1 MNGLGWIDL
10 SVLVLYGAVLVGMG
24 WYFVRKSNT
33 AEGFM
38 VASRGLPSWA
48 VGLAIMSAYTSSIS
62 YIATP
67 GKAYDTNWHPI
78 IFALTIPPI
87 TWLACKYVVPYYRRM
102 KLVSVYSFLEDRLG
116 GWARFYGS
124 LSFLLYMVG
133 RSAVIL
139 YLASMLMST
148 FVPVPIE
155 YLILILGAITII
167 YTLLGGM
174 EAVVWTDVMQSAI
187 MVGGG
192 LFCAGFLGWHVLSG
206 PEPLISQA
214 VEAGK
219 FSWGDLSFSLESRT
233 IWVMIIYGVTEN
245 LRNLIADQN
254 YVQKYAA
261 ASSEKEATRSLWIS
275 AAIYVP
281 MTALFLF
288 LGTTLFAFYSGEA
301 NTLADSITKG
311 DQVFPYFIVNEIP
324 TGLKGLIIA
333 AIIAAAMSTVDSA
346 LNCSATVT
354 MLDVYKKYFKPDIS
368 DKAAVFVLRF
378 TTVIWGVLGTG
389 FALLM
394 IRAKSALDT
403 WWQISGIFGGGIL
416 GLFLLAL
423 LSRRIKTWQGI
434 IAIASSI
441 LVISWGT
448 FIRGEAWWQC
458 SIEEILVGAV
468 GTGVML
474 LTALGFSL
482 AGGKES
488 GALK

>member
-1 MNGLGWIDL
+1 MLF
-10 SVLVLYGAVLVGMG
+10 VYGAVLVGMG
-24 WYFVRKSNT
+24 WYFVRRSNT

-38 VASRGLPSWA
+38 VAGRGLPSWA

-67 GKAYDTNWHPI
+67 GKAYDSNWHPL

-87 TWLACKYVVPYYRRM
+87 TWLACRYVVPYYRRM
-102 KLVSVYSFLEDRLG
+102 NLVSVYSFLEERLG

-139 YLASMLMST
+139 YLAAMLMST
-148 FVPVPIE
+148 FVPIPIA
-155 YLILILGAITII
+155 YLILILGTVTII

-187 MVGGG
+187 MISGGI
-192 LFCAGFLGWHVLSG
+192 FCAGFLGWHVFSG
-206 PEPLISQA
+206 PDPLIGQA
-214 VEAGK
+214 IEAGK
-219 FSWGDLSFSLESRT
+219 FSLGDLSFSFESRT
-233 IWVMIIYGVTEN
+233 VWVMIIYGVTEN

-261 ASSEKEATRSLWIS
+261 ASSEKEARRSLWIS
-275 AAIYVP
+275 AAIYLP

-288 LGTTLFAFYSGEA
+288 LGTTLFAFYSGDTH
-301 NTLADSITKG
+301 TLADSISKG
-311 DQVFPYFIVNEIP
+311 DQVFPFFIINEIP
-324 TGLKGLIIA
+324 IGLKGLIIA
-333 AIIAAAMSTVDSA
+333 AILAAAMSTVDSA

-354 MLDVYKKYFKPDIS
+354 MLDFYKKYYRPDVS
-368 DKAAVFVLRF
+368 DKTAVFVLRLS
-378 TTVIWGVLGTG
+378 TVVWGVLGTG

-434 IAIASSI
+434 TAIAASVLI
-441 LVISWGT
+441 ISWGT
-448 FIRGEAWWQC
+448 FIRGDAWWQC
-458 SIEEILVGAV
+458 SIEEILIGAV
-468 GTGVML
+468 GTAIML

-482 AGGKES
+482 SAKQ
-488 GALK
+488 